1 MMLCECKKICSKC
14 LLSVEDTDSVWKRG
28 LLVIREAYIDIFVE
42 KPLKAPHQL
51 INQMLSPVKDKNPV
65 KVAAL

>member
-1 MMLCECKKICSKC
+1 M
-14 LLSVEDTDSVWKRG
+14 LSVKDTDSVWKRG

>member
-1 MMLCECKKICSKC
+1 MMLCERKKICSKC

-42 KPLKAPHQL
+42 KPLKAPH
-51 INQMLSPVKDKNPV
+51 LSPVKDKNPV
-65 KVAAL
+65 TGAAL